1 MSLEWIT
8 PKTDWAIS
16 TPFTYVDYN
25 RIRNNLLYLN
35 DKFNEMYP
43 DKSQTLDL
51 GEAKTGYT
59 NEYYPSEFNAFEE
72 ALISFERIGHKA
84 NIGSRNYY
92 KSNGDFIS
100 YNDLNRI
107 ESCCLRWNDLRFV
120 DITTFR
126 IEPTSASF
134 DVGDTKTFNVI
145 IEPSNATRK
154 NDWYCRTNSIFEFKK
169 ISDTSFTAK
178 NTLALGEV
186 ASENYT
192 SKITYNSFTVNYVY
206 RNQLE
211 HNVLYNV
218 GNLNEQGTEI
228 LSDNTSLTLKSTG
241 SVIETGKSERPYVY
255 HGFILIGNGIDGNNI
270 STLLTMTTKNRT
282 NDYTWGTDTSTT
294 DYHDDRKA
302 PWRTV
307 FQNVINTEFSN
318 ELKQA
323 LKSVGKIVHYSAT
336 STGNYSSKYHLL
348 AINEVGYNDEHVLP
362 LGNITYPYL
371 IQNGFMSATTEGGG
385 NRMNGKI
392 DISTRSLWND
402 TDAELTNAPP
412 DNRLEL
418 QLNDTYYNGAPVRT
432 ANWGSDGIHKYI
444 EPWENMTI
452 NQPLIFLDKSIHV
465 KLFHS
470 TANDVYTIDWTNQ
483 SDLTLNDLPLGSI
496 IIDANGTNATLAS
509 SVELWLFNHYKIGA
523 TSGSAGM
530 ISTDINV
537 KVQPSNC
544 STMDNI
550 VIRTYD
556 ENIAYVDNIQIQGN
570 VALFSLHYKNRG
582 TTYLEASLDGK
593 SHTVECIT
601 R

>member
-43 DKSQTLDL
+43 NTARELDL
-51 GEAKTGYT
+51 GDAKTGYT
-59 NEYYPSEFNAFEE
+59 NEYFPSEFNAFEE
-72 ALISFERIGHKA
+72 ALISFERIGQNA

-107 ESCCLRWNDLRFV
+107 ESCCLRWNDLGFI

-134 DVGDTKTFNVI
+134 DVGDTKTFNVV
-145 IEPSNATRK
+145 IEPNNATRK
-154 NDWYCRTNSIFEFKK
+154 NDWFCHENSIFECTR

-178 NTLALGEV
+178 NILGV
-186 ASENYT
+186 GDIASDNYT
-192 SKITYNSFTVNYVY
+192 SRITYNSFAVY
-206 RNQLE
+206 YAGRYNLE

-218 GNLNEQGTEI
+218 GNRNEQGTEI
-228 LSDNTSLTLKSTG
+228 FSDNTSLTTKSTG
-241 SVIETGKSERPYVY
+241 SLFETEKRERPHVY
-255 HGFILIGNGIDGNNI
+255 HNFILIGNGIDGANI
-270 STLLTMTTKNRT
+270 STLLMYTTKVRT
-282 NDYTWGTDTSTT
+282 NDYTWGTDTTTT

-302 PWRTV
+302 PWRTI
-307 FQNVINTEFSN
+307 FQSIIDNEFSN
-318 ELKQA
+318 QLRNA
-323 LKSVGKIVHYSAT
+323 MKSVGKIVHYNAS

-348 AINEVGYNDEHVLP
+348 AMNEVGFTDEHVVS

-371 IQNGFMSATTEGGG
+371 IQNGFLSVSTDGGG
-385 NRMNGKI
+385 DRMN
-392 DISTRSLWND
+392 SRTYLPTRSLWND
-402 TDAELTNAPP
+402 TDGELYDVPP
-412 DNRLEL
+412 DNRCGLML
-418 QLNDTYYNGAPVRT
+418 ADTYYNGAPVRT
-432 ANWGSDGIHKYI
+432 ARWLPDGVHKYI
-444 EPWENMTI
+444 EPWLNMEV
-452 NQPLIFLDKSIHV
+452 NQPLIFLDKTLHV
-465 KLFHS
+465 KPFIS
-470 TANDVYTIDWTNQ
+470 EDSGVYTIDWTNQ
-483 SDLTLNDLPLGSI
+483 SDLTLNDLPLGSK
-496 IIDANGTNATLAS
+496 IIDANGTNAILAS
-509 SVELWLFNHYKIGA
+509 SVELWVYNDHKIGA

-530 ISTDINV
+530 SSNSLNV
-537 KVQPSNC
+537 KVFPSNC
-544 STMDNI
+544 TTIDNI
-550 VIRTYD
+550 VVRTYD
-556 ENIAYVDNIQIQGN
+556 ENIAYVDNIRIQGN
-570 VALFSLHYKNRG
+570 VVLFTLHYKSRG